1 MTTLEPL
8 SPEPSPPPLLT
19 LGHPVLRQVA
29 QPVATVEDETIQQ
42 LIDQLLATVRTAN
55 GVGIA
60 APQLG
65 HSLRILVIASRPNLR
80 YPHAPLMEPTVL
92 VNPRLVA
99 ASDEMEMGWEGCL
112 SVPGVRGQVPRHQ
125 TVEVEYCDR
134 HGQPHH
140 QIWQGFVARIFQHE
154 VDHLEGKV
162 FLDRVPSEADLL
174 TEAAYQAM
182 EIAALG

>member
-1 MTTLEPL
+1 MTT
-8 SPEPSPPPLLT
+8 PEPCPTPLLT
-19 LGHPVLRQVA
+19 LDHPVLRQVA
-29 QPVATVEDETIQQ
+29 QPVASVEDEAVQQ

-92 VNPRLVA
+92 VNPRLVS

-112 SVPGVRGQVPRHQ
+112 SVPGVRGQVLRHQ
-125 TVEVEYCDR
+125 TVEVEYRDR
-134 HGQPHH
+134 HGQLHH
-140 QIWQGFVARIFQHE
+140 QIWQSFVARIFQHE
-154 VDHLEGKV
+154 ADHLEGKV
-162 FLDRVPSEADLL
+162 FLDRVQSEADLL
-174 TEAAYQAM
+174 TETAYQAM